1 MNNKPIS
8 DLKPQIQQII
18 DLIVAKNIVK
28 ATILLSEV
36 NEEIEE
42 LIDLTSENSDLIEL
56 SKYQMLLRHLQNK
69 MKNEQQ

>member
-8 DLKPQIQQII
+8 DLKPKIQQII

>member
-1 MNNKPIS
+1 MNNQQIVN
-8 DLKPQIQQII
+8 LKPKIQQII
-18 DLIVAKNIVK
+18 DLIVAKNIVN

-56 SKYQMLLRHLQNK
+56 SKYQMLLKHLQNK

>member
-1 MNNKPIS
+1 MNKQIT
-8 DLKPQIQQII
+8 DLKPKIQQII
-18 DLIVAKNIVK
+18 DLIVAKNIVN

-36 NEEIEE
+36 NDEIEK

-56 SKYQMLLRHLQNK
+56 SKYQMLLKHLQNK